1 MDECKP
7 LVLGVGSAVAPV
19 AAHFRLAFLVASLA
33 LFAYVVY
40 HMMQCLFAA
49 LASSA
54 LASVR
59 ADTTRV
65 YFLAGGGAQRNFPLI
80 DS

>member
-1 MDECKP
+1 VNECKP
-7 LVLGVGSAVAPV
+7 L
-19 AAHFRLAFLVASLA
+19 SLA

-65 YFLAGGGAQRNFPLI
+65 YFLAGGVCAAFH
-80 DS
+80 